1 MAEFITIQNLWIAL
15 VLITPIA
22 AFQNYHASVRLFYG
36 VAIASKEMLKITSRG
51 FQDHLTNPKYNW
63 LFFTIQALRVSLLI
77 AIFYVGGLTHG
88 LMSIFFVFLVG
99 YALIKNMI
107 LPAPNSRFWAYG
119 LLRTVS
125 NREADYKR
133 NGDLLRGD
141 EMRMVKELLINYLE
155 VK

>member
-88 LMSIFFVFLVG
+88 LMSIFLC
-99 YALIKNMI
+99 
-107 LPAPNSRFWAYG
+107 FW
-119 LLRTVS
+119 LDTHSL
-125 NREADYKR
+125 K
-133 NGDLLRGD
+133 
-141 EMRMVKELLINYLE
+141 I
-155 VK
+155 